1 MTTKKEV
8 RTFHLENL
16 NIEKR
21 EAGSPKI
28 IGYAAVFGVETE
40 IGNLFAERIA
50 KGAFRRAI
58 REKQD
63 VRALFNHDSD
73 YVLGRSKAGTLSMT
87 EDDRGL
93 KVEID
98 PPDTQLAR
106 DTLVLI
112 ERGDLDGMSFAF
124 TVKKQEVLNREGA
137 LPLRTILDVD
147 LYDVSVVTFPA
158 YEQTDVNVRSAEE
171 ILAEIKLDN
180 VTPEESAPEVKEP
193 DQNTELDLDYLT
205 KKLDLL
211 ELDK

>member
-1 MTTKKEV
+1 MKKEV
-8 RTFHLENL
+8 RTFHIENL

-28 IGYAAVFGVETE
+28 IGYAAVFGVETD
-40 IGNLFAERIA
+40 ISGLFAERIA

-73 YVLGRSKAGTLSMT
+73 YVLGRSKAGTLTMS

-158 YEQTDVNVRSAEE
+158 YKQTDVNVRSAEE

>member
-28 IGYAAVFGVETE
+28 IGYAAVFGVETD
-40 IGNLFAERIA
+40 ISGLFAERIA

-73 YVLGRSKAGTLSMT
+73 YVLGRSKAGTLTMS

-158 YEQTDVNVRSAEE
+158 YKQTDVNVRSAEE